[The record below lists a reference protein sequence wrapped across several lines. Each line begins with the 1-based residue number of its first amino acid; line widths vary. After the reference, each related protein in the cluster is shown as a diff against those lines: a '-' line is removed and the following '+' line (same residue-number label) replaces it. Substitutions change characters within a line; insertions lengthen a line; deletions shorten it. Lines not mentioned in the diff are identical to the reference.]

1 MNGERGPGE
10 LRGSEQ
16 AARWTPA
23 SAGVT
28 EENRTNALFPVIPA
42 KAGIHASSRWIFSV
56 LLAFATLTLAAPA
69 HAETVAVLQGLDK
82 TTARISKF
90 EAPVDKPVRFGRL
103 VITVRACV
111 KHPPEEEPESA
122 AFLQID
128 ELREGDHG
136 STPAQR
142 VFSGWMFASSPAL
155 SALENPIYDVGVLD
169 CKSDTTAAPARGSA
183 GK

>member
-1 MNGERGPGE
+1 MKARILALVPA
-10 LRGSEQ
+10 LLF
-16 AARWTPA
+16 AAA
-23 SAGVT
+23 SA
-28 EENRTNALFPVIPA
+28 R
-42 KAGIHASSRWIFSV
+42 
-56 LLAFATLTLAAPA
+56 
-69 HAETVAVLQGLDK
+69 AETVAVLQGLDK

-90 EAPVDKPVRFGRL
+90 DAPVGKSVRFGTL

-128 ELREGDHG
+128 EVRPGDRA
-136 STPAQR
+136 SVISQR

-169 CKSDTTAAPARGSA
+169 CKSETTAAPASGPRGR
-183 GK
+183 